1 MNEFLNW
8 ISVKYTY
15 FSSLLSDTFSEYIR
29 GNKIAITMLLL
40 FVCPIIGY
48 IIIGKKKSKIS
59 LVRVIR
65 KLLSILLTLVPAYFA
80 SSFSIKNYNEIKKIG
95 IGNFSKSSNVISPEF
110 AALLFVSIAFFSLVM
125 FILSLVKSH
134 KLNQE

>member
-48 IIIGKKKSKIS
+48 IIIGKKKSRVS

-65 KLLSILLTLVPAYFA
+65 KILSILLTLVPAYFA
-80 SSFSIKNYNEIKKIG
+80 SSFAIKNYNEIKKIG

-110 AALLFVSIAFFSLVM
+110 AALLFVSNSLA
-125 FILSLVKSH
+125 L
-134 KLNQE
+134 